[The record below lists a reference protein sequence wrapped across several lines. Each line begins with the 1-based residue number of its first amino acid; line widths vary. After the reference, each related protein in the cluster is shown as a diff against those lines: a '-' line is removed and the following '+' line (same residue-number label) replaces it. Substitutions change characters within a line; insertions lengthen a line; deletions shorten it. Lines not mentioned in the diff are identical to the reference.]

1 MLMCIGR
8 NIRKVFTLLDSK
20 KIKSNYWEKPN
31 NLKTE
36 KLPFPKQKNQKK
48 KAVMKLFHFMTAPI
62 LLLTIEIPCKYLYQ
76 IDAGHYQ

>member
-1 MLMCIGR
+1 MCIGR

-36 KLPFPKQKNQKK
+36 KFPFPKKK
-48 KAVMKLFHFMTAPI
+48 IKRKKLYEIISFHDSSYFI
-62 LLLTIEIPCKYLYQ
+62 INY
-76 IDAGHYQ
+76 